1 MTDAPMDT
9 SILAREAQSQGLT
22 TADGRPLKTAL
33 AQAQARS
40 KRRALYL
47 VLPLLLFV
55 LVTFVVPIGQL
66 LYRSVHNPGF
76 TTHTNISTKVQTPI
90 MNGTR
95 AWFAANPA
103 GTPPNEEAYA
113 ALAADMIQLRELKAA
128 GIVGTRINYELA
140 GTRSLF
146 TKTARK
152 APKLEAPFKEA
163 LLDVD
168 KDWSDPKLWSVMRGA
183 SSAYT
188 LNFYLAA
195 LDLTRDE
202 DGSIIGVDAK
212 RKVYVNLFIRTL
224 LLSFLIT
231 GICFLLAYPV
241 AHLLAT
247 LPLRY
252 SNLLMI
258 FVLLPF
264 WTSLLVRTTSWMVLL
279 QSQGV
284 VNDGL
289 VATGVIGDEGRI
301 QMMYNQIGTIVAMT
315 HILLPFM
322 ILPLYSVMR
331 PINPSYVRA
340 ARSLGATSWTAFRR
354 IYFPQT
360 VPGIGAGALLVFI
373 LAVGYYIT
381 PALVGGADGQLISNL
396 IAFHM
401 QKSLNWSLAAA
412 LAALLLGGIL
422 LLYWLYDRLIGID
435 NLKLG

>member
-1 MTDAPMDT
+1 MTDAT
-9 SILAREAQSQGLT
+9 SHEVDEVKGQLT
-22 TADGRPLKTAL
+22 TADGKPLKRAL
-33 AQAQARS
+33 AQAQSRA
-40 KRRALYL
+40 KRRAFLL
-47 VLPLLLFV
+47 VAPLLAFI
-55 LVTFVVPIGQL
+55 LVTFVVPIGQML
-66 LYRSVHNPGF
+66 HRSVYNPGF
-76 TTHTNISTKVQTPI
+76 TLHEEIGSGKQTPL
-90 MNGTR
+90 MTNLKV
-95 AWFAANPA
+95 WFDENPA
-103 GTPPNEEAYA
+103 GTEPDEAAFA
-113 ALAADMIQLRELKAA
+113 ALAADLVVLREVKAA
-128 GIVGTRINYELA
+128 GQAGTRINYE
-140 GTRSLF
+140 RSGSRSMF
-146 TKTARK
+146 TKAARR
-152 APKLEAPFKEA
+152 APKLEAPYKEA
-163 LLDVD
+163 ILDLD
-168 KDWSDPKLWSVMRGA
+168 EDWADPTLWRVMRDA

-188 LNFYLAA
+188 ANFYLAA
-195 LDLTRDE
+195 VDRTKDV
-202 DGSIIGVDAK
+202 DGSVVSVNEN
-212 RKVYVNLFIRTL
+212 RQVYVKLFTRTL
-224 LLSFLIT
+224 MLSILIT
-231 GICFLLAYPV
+231 FLCFILAYPI

-247 LPLRY
+247 LPLSK

-258 FVLLPF
+258 LVLLPF

-284 VNDGL
+284 VNDAL
-289 VATGVIGDEGRI
+289 VSVGILGDENRL
-301 QMMYNQIGTIVAMT
+301 QMMYNQRGTIIAMT
-315 HILLPFM
+315 HILMPFM
-322 ILPLYSVMR
+322 VLPLYSVMR

-422 LLYWLYDRLIGID
+422 ILYWLYDRLVGID